1 MACSAIKEVRFIS
14 LYRRGKW
21 PSVTCNACA
30 TAKTSRQ
37 WLCSCGTAWIAC
49 SLHAAPGF
57 ACSSRMRIKRRP
69 RSKYLQP
76 RPGFTSNALIHEA
89 MPTRR
94 IRVTTK
100 RTHERQSS
108 SSSNARARTSYN
120 PDMPWPSVRQPE
132 PASSS
137 TDFSIITARP
147 PGSSPVLR
155 STNRSSARK
164 RPFHVVHSAAVAA
177 VKRLR
182 QDPLPLSASSY

>member
-1 MACSAIKEVRFIS
+1 M
-14 LYRRGKW
+14 
-21 PSVTCNACA
+21 
-30 TAKTSRQ
+30 
-37 WLCSCGTAWIAC
+37 
-49 SLHAAPGF
+49 HAAPGF
-57 ACSSRMRIKRRP
+57 ACSSGMRIKRRP

-76 RPGFTSNALIHEA
+76 RPGFTSNALIHKA

-108 SSSNARARTSYN
+108 SSSSSNARARTSYN
-120 PDMPWPSVRQPE
+120 PDMPWASVRPPE

-137 TDFSIITARP
+137 TDFSVITARP

-155 STNRSSARK
+155 STNRSPAQK

-182 QDPLPLSASSY
+182 QDPLPLSAFFPPS